1 MLEQAIID
9 ASQLRAVALK
19 NAQEALLEKYAPQV
33 REAVSKILEADEEEV
48 DDIFGGSGQPEVGE
62 GENSGAKDIP
72 LAAMEGEDMC
82 PCPNGEEE
90 IEIDFAEL
98 EKALRDDEQ
107 EVGIMSADDDEEAL
121 EEEVSKLLES
131 EIEEAINEELAEEE
145 GESDEDKSDEEKKDE
160 EIEEGYMSPK
170 RDDEAVIMK
179 EGETIEFIKKT
190 ILSETQKISENV
202 LNENK
207 KLLSTNKQLLKENK
221 DLKDSLTGFKTKLL
235 EVSKKVKKLNLD
247 KAKLYYTNKVL
258 KNASLN
264 ERQKV
269 KVVDAL
275 NRAGTVEEAKI
286 VYETLEHSTSVK
298 VDDKPETLSEVAGRN
313 RTKLL
318 SRTQQNTN
326 SPQAARWKAL
336 AGIDR

>member
-1 MLEQAIID
+1 MTDMLEQAIID

-48 DDIFGGSGQPEVGE
+48 DDIFGDSGQPEVGE

-107 EVGIMSADDDEEAL
+107 EVGIMSADDEEEAL

-131 EIEEAINEELAEEE
+131 EIEEAINEELAEE
-145 GESDEDKSDEEKKDE
+145 EDKSDEEKKDE

-207 KLLSTNKQLLKENK
+207 KLLSTNKRLIKENK

-336 AGIDR
+336 AGINNR